1 MLMFLISSMFS
12 SVTFGLR
19 ILKWSSRDFYLYL
32 NYDLL
37 WGTTPPTTFVG
48 WMARV
53 RLDCLTKGSNK
64 TQFKLSFGKINQFFF
79 DPAHWWWPKV
89 TFFFA
94 YLAKEGRSG
103 SQSKWPLRSWFCISG
118 GMKSPLPPP
127 LSGIPS
133 GTKPRHKK
141 ATFLSLVIHKAT
153 AVNEWHGKTFEEID
167 KINFVSPPN

>member
-1 MLMFLISSMFS
+1 MLMFLISSMFN

-64 TQFKLSFGKINQFFF
+64 TQFKLSFEKINQFFF

-89 TFFFA
+89 TFFFC
-94 YLAKEGRSG
+94 LLSQRRKEWITK
-103 SQSKWPLRSWFCISG
+103 QMALKELILHKWWNEI
-118 GMKSPLPPP
+118 PLPPP